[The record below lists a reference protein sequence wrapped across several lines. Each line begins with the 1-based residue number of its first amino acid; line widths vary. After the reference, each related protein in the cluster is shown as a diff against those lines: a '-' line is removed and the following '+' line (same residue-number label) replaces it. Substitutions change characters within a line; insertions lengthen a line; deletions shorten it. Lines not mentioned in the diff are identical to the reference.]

1 MSVSAVSKVNINYP
15 LASFQKK
22 DIPTKHHCDVYRA
35 VYTKPN
41 SQNIISFYCPNI
53 SFGKKSCDEFVS
65 SEQSYVEFLKSTDDT
80 PEKVNDFLLNTLRDE
95 ESRDKFISEITENP
109 EKSKEITSV
118 LVEKLGGK
126 DNFLKWYLHEDGYVK
141 SYEGFLEKKY
151 DNAESIEE
159 LLKFQPNWGYWALER
174 KQCALDGKSLL
185 CDELMRDQA
194 INFSF
199 GELPL
204 EIKSR
209 ADFIEIVYNLK
220 NSKFGDKS
228 IFINTSYPNYSYFYA
243 SQLEGGDRSAKNIYL
258 LTDMESDKKYIV
270 KTDRFY
276 PEDNLKGDTNPYYS
290 RLAKE
295 LKLIRGD
302 SVYLDACLDYYL
314 QLNGCD
320 DNAKL
325 IYYDFAS
332 DVAIYEYIDCE
343 EINKEKKHSLAEPIE
358 ANKLFPKINSLGVFL
373 NDIGLSFNSYID
385 KSGKYKTV
393 DVGHAEYLDVLKPG
407 AQLLTVETSNLCG
420 FSIKNVLS
428 SLNTDML
435 DNLTADKKNVSRGS
449 IINFN
454 RISNEFN
461 STDYIYEDPKYTNVD
476 FDRFMLYK
484 DYKKSDLK
492 ERITDSI
499 VEDGEYSRSVYLL
512 RKQLIDFYK
521 TNINARLAGY
531 GSNDPKII
539 SNIVNAINREE
550 KLIDEIV
557 SHNPDVVGDCYED

>member
-1 MSVSAVSKVNINYP
+1 M
-15 LASFQKK
+15 
-22 DIPTKHHCDVYRA
+22 
-35 VYTKPN
+35 
-41 SQNIISFYCPNI
+41 
-53 SFGKKSCDEFVS
+53 
-65 SEQSYVEFLKSTDDT
+65 
-80 PEKVNDFLLNTLRDE
+80 
-95 ESRDKFISEITENP
+95 
-109 EKSKEITSV
+109 
-118 LVEKLGGK
+118 
-126 DNFLKWYLHEDGYVK
+126 
-141 SYEGFLEKKY
+141 
-151 DNAESIEE
+151 
-159 LLKFQPNWGYWALER
+159 
-174 KQCALDGKSLL
+174 
-185 CDELMRDQA
+185 
-194 INFSF
+194 
-199 GELPL
+199 
-204 EIKSR
+204 
-209 ADFIEIVYNLK
+209 
-220 NSKFGDKS
+220 
-228 IFINTSYPNYSYFYA
+228 
-243 SQLEGGDRSAKNIYL
+243 
-258 LTDMESDKKYIV
+258 
-270 KTDRFY
+270 
-276 PEDNLKGDTNPYYS
+276 
-290 RLAKE
+290 
-295 LKLIRGD
+295 
-302 SVYLDACLDYYL
+302 DYYL

-461 STDYIYEDPKYTNVD
+461 STDYIYDDPKYTNVD

-531 GSNDPKII
+531 GNNDPKII

-550 KLIDEIV
+550 KLIEEIIN
-557 SHNPDVVGDCYED
+557 HNPDVVGDCYED